1 MSGNE
6 RAWVDGLRSGD
17 VACFD
22 AVYHAYSPRLR
33 AFLRAMC
40 GRADIADEL
49 LQETF
54 LRLARRSP
62 DLAEDTRLGA
72 WLYTVAR
79 NLAHSHNRWRW
90 LDASRLVEI
99 GRSAVTRD
107 PSRALEA
114 RQAASR
120 IDEALARL
128 PEAHREAFL
137 LVVVE
142 GLEPSEAAEIIG
154 VKPEALRQRLSRARA
169 ALASEIG
176 EGAA

>member
-72 WLYTVAR
+72 WLYTVPR

-99 GRSAVTRD
+99 GRSAMGEETDQQVQQERRD
-107 PSRALEA
+107 HDQRDVAHQPLPERALLRSLGRGGA
-114 RQAASR
+114 TGFAA
-120 IDEALARL
+120 AVGKLACHRVGMPEEVRL
-128 PEAHREAFL
+128 
-137 LVVVE
+137 
-142 GLEPSEAAEIIG
+142 GS
-154 VKPEALRQRLSRARA
+154 
-169 ALASEIG
+169 
-176 EGAA
+176 